1 MEDDFCS
8 GCFLRN
14 EDAPQDDTNEYRCG
28 ASPYQGSMGYQG
40 NVPYQGGMT
49 QNNAPYQGNVPY
61 MQGNIG
67 GSIQSPQNIYNQMP
81 NQQVNSPAAV
91 PAQLQDNSNFVQ
103 APSSPVYQDIGYTQ
117 GFLRS
122 QIGRYVK
129 IEFLVGTGMIMD
141 REGTL
146 IDVGISYVV
155 IKEAETDDNVM
166 CDIYSIKFV
175 TIFM

>member
-1 MEDDFCS
+1 MEEDFCS
-8 GCFLRN
+8 GCFLRDEN
-14 EDAPQDDTNEYRCG
+14 SIQEVTDEYRCG
-28 ASPYQGSMGYQG
+28 PAQYQGGIGYQG
-40 NVPYQGGMT
+40 NSSYQGGGT
-49 QNNAPYQGNVPY
+49 QGN
-61 MQGNIG
+61 MTGNL
-67 GSIQSPQNIYNQMP
+67 QNPQNIYNQMP
-81 NQQVNSPAAV
+81 NQQLNV
-91 PAQLQDNSNFVQ
+91 PSQIPGQGPESSNFIQ

-129 IEFLVGTGMIMD
+129 IEFLVGTGMILD

-175 TIFM
+175 TIYM